1 MGPDTAPPGRRIVHL
16 NDARRGLA
24 AYHPQPVWLPDMPRL

>member
-1 MGPDTAPPGRRIVHL
+1 MNPDATPPGRRIVHL

-24 AYHPQPVWLPDMPRL
+24 AYHPQPVLLHGMPSL